1 MTDNSRSDNTA
12 PVCLAAVVQM
22 VSCQDVVENL
32 QAAEEQV
39 RAAAAQGARLVVL
52 PENFLVFDSEAAIA
66 LAHSEAQ
73 NGERIRRRLAD
84 LSRELGIYLVA
95 GSLPVAQATAGQT
108 VDRRALSASLV
119 YDPEGQLLA
128 EYHKMH
134 LFDVEVSGD
143 SQRYMESDYFCEGEA
158 PRTVE
163 LPWGKMGLSICYDLR
178 FPELYREYARA
189 GCTMLTVP
197 SAFTAKTGEAHWDV
211 LLQAR
216 AIENQCFVL
225 APNQGGKHEN
235 GRHTFGHSQ
244 IVDPWGR
251 VLAMVETG
259 PGIAI
264 AELNF
269 EELAQVRRRMPVE
282 QHRRL

>member
-1 MTDNSRSDNTA
+1 MTDSRPESA
-12 PVCLAAVVQM
+12 QAACIAAVVQM
-22 VSCQDVVENL
+22 VSGQNVLDNL
-32 QAAEEQV
+32 EAAEAQI
-39 RAAAAQGARLVVL
+39 RNAAAQGAKLVVL

-66 LAHSEAQ
+66 LAQSELA
-73 NGERIRRRLAD
+73 NGEPIRHRLTE
-84 LSRELGIYLVA
+84 LSRQLEVYLVA
-95 GSLPVAQATAGQT
+95 GSLPVAQSSSGQGSN
-108 VDRRALSASLV
+108 DRRALSASLV
-119 YDPEGQLLA
+119 CGPDGDVLA
-128 EYHKMH
+128 EYHKLH

-143 SQRYMESDYFCEGEA
+143 SQRYMESDYFCQGEA
-158 PRTVE
+158 PRTVD
-163 LPWGKMGLSICYDLR
+163 LPWGRMGLSICYDLR
-178 FPELYREYARA
+178 FPELYREYARS

-211 LLQAR
+211 LLRAR

-251 VLAMVETG
+251 VLDMIETG

-264 AELNF
+264 AELDF
-269 EELAQVRRRMPVE
+269 KELSQIRRRMPVE